1 MSPAPRASSPLGGS
15 AAEESGAPIRAAR
28 HSVDAAPPH
37 VVALVGRP
45 NVGKSTLFNVLT
57 RSRDALVADR
67 PGVTRDRHY
76 GVCRGDGWAFVVV
89 DTGGLYGDDDEL
101 ADLTRGQARAA
112 IDEASVVVLVVDAR
126 EGLMPGDHRILDDLR
141 RTGSACVLAVN
152 KTDGLD
158 EVAALAEFSTL
169 GVPVAVA
176 VAASH
181 RRNVDR
187 LVDALREYLP
197 AAAEGPSGV
206 EEPDRVRVAICGR
219 PNVGKSTLV
228 NRLLGE
234 ERVIVSEVAGTTRD
248 AIAID
253 LDRDGWRYRLI
264 DTAGVRR
271 RARVDDAI
279 EKFSVVKTLQA
290 MEQAQVVVVMLDA
303 SECVT
308 EQDVTVLGHALEAGR
323 ALVVAVNKWDGLDR
337 YQRDRCRTELD
348 RKLAFVPWALRVFIA
363 ARHGSGLGE
372 LVKAINRAWRATRWE
387 VSAGELT
394 KALEIAVA
402 AHQPPLVRGHA
413 PKLRYAHLG
422 GHDPV
427 RVVIHGSRLSAVADS
442 YRRYL
447 ENTFRKRFRLD
458 GAPIRLEFREG
469 ENPYEGKKNEL
480 TARQVQKRR
489 RLLRHARGR

>member
-1 MSPAPRASSPLGGS
+1 M
-15 AAEESGAPIRAAR
+15 RAALIP
-28 HSVDAAPPH
+28 VDAAPLP

-45 NVGKSTLFNVLT
+45 NVGKSTLFNALT

-76 GVCRGDGWAFVVV
+76 GVCRGDDWAFVVV
-89 DTGGLYGDDDEL
+89 DTGGLYGDGDEL
-101 ADLTRGQARAA
+101 ADLTREQAQAA
-112 IDEASVVVLVVDAR
+112 IEEAALVVLVLDAR
-126 EGLMPGDHRILDDLR
+126 EGLLPGDRRILDDLR
-141 RTGSACVLAVN
+141 RAGRSVLLAIN

-158 EVAALAEFSTL
+158 EAAAQAEFAAL
-169 GVPVAVA
+169 GVSPSIPL
-176 VAASH
+176 AASH
-181 RRNVDR
+181 RRNIDR
-187 LVDALREYLP
+187 LLAELRARLP
-197 AAAEGPSGV
+197 EGPPPA
-206 EEPDRVRVAICGR
+206 EAAIDPDLIRVAVVGR

-234 ERVIVSEVAGTTRD
+234 ERVIVSDVAGTTRD
-248 AIAID
+248 AISID
-253 LDRDGWRYRLI
+253 LERDGRRYRLI

-271 RARVDDAI
+271 RARVEDAV
-279 EKFSVVKTLQA
+279 EKFSVIKTLQA

-303 SECVT
+303 SEGVT

-337 YQRDRCRTELD
+337 YQRERCRTELD
-348 RKLAFVPWALRVFIA
+348 RKLDFVPWALRVFIA

-387 VSAGELT
+387 ASAGDLT

-402 AHQPPLVRGHA
+402 AHQPPLVRGKA

-422 GHDPV
+422 GRDPV

-442 YRRYL
+442 YKRYL

-469 ENPYEGKKNEL
+469 ANPYEGKKNEL
-480 TARQVQKRR
+480 TERQLQKRR
-489 RLLRHARGR
+489 RLMRHVRGR